1 MDYWTT
7 MKLSNPNFLLPT
19 ILVGCLN
26 IPTNSHANSD
36 LKELLPYS
44 EVANMRVDEGYAT
57 AGKGETLLRQNE
69 NAERR
74 RQKRGVKRMIQKFQ
88 PDPPTLVLT
97 K

>member
-1 MDYWTT
+1 
-7 MKLSNPNFLLPT
+7 MKPNPNFLLPT

-26 IPTNSHANSD
+26 IPTNSQEISE

-44 EVANMRVDEGYAT
+44 EVTNVRVDEGGDAT

-74 RQKRGVKRMIQKFQ
+74 RQKRRVKRMIQKFQ

>member
-1 MDYWTT
+1 

-26 IPTNSHANSD
+26 IPTNSQAISE

-44 EVANMRVDEGYAT
+44 EVANIRVDEDEGYAT

>member
-1 MDYWTT
+1 

-26 IPTNSHANSD
+26 IPTNSQANSD
-36 LKELLPYS
+36 LKELVLYS
-44 EVANMRVDEGYAT
+44 EVANIRVDEGYAT
-57 AGKGETLLRQNE
+57 AGKGETLLRQND

>member
-1 MDYWTT
+1 

-26 IPTNSHANSD
+26 IPTNSQAISE

-44 EVANMRVDEGYAT
+44 EVANIRVDEDEGYAT

-69 NAERR
+69 RR
-74 RQKRGVKRMIQKFQ
+74 RQKRRVKRMIQKFQ

>member
-1 MDYWTT
+1 
-7 MKLSNPNFLLPT
+7 MKLSNSNFLLPT

-26 IPTNSHANSD
+26 IPTNSQANSD
-36 LKELLPYS
+36 LKELLPYF
-44 EVANMRVDEGYAT
+44 EVAKIKVDEGDAT

-74 RQKRGVKRMIQKFQ
+74 RRKSRVKRMIQKFQ

>member
-1 MDYWTT
+1 
-7 MKLSNPNFLLPT
+7 MKLSNPNFLFPT
-19 ILVGCLN
+19 ILLGCLN
-26 IPTNSHANSD
+26 IPTNSQANSE

-44 EVANMRVDEGYAT
+44 EVANIRVDEGDAT

-74 RQKRGVKRMIQKFQ
+74 GRKRRIKRMIQKFQ

>member
-1 MDYWTT
+1 

-44 EVANMRVDEGYAT
+44 EVANIRVDEGYAT

-69 NAERR
+69 RR
-74 RQKRGVKRMIQKFQ
+74 RQKRRVKRMIQKFQ